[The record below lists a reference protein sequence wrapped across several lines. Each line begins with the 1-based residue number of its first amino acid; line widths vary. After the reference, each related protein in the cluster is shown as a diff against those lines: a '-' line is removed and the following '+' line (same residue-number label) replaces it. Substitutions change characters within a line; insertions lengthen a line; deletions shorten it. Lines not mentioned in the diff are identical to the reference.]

1 MRSFGLLLSLAVVAG
16 CGDNGQPAGSSDSG
30 DSRGVLLLRYAEGSE
45 STEQRE
51 RGFLD
56 TMTKEFPEIAVISQ
70 EGYAGATQNTALA
83 KSQDLLNKYG
93 SRLDGVFACNE
104 SSASGMLVALEQAGL
119 AGKVLFVGFDT
130 SSRMIAALDDGRMH
144 GLVLQ
149 DPVHMGFLA
158 VKTMVDHLDGKP
170 IEKRIATGELVATPD
185 NMEQAE
191 VKARLSPEQHT
202 GQDLKPAQAK
212 YRIAVIPKGTA
223 HEFWKSV
230 HAGAAK
236 AGAELGVEVLW
247 QGPLYEDNKEQQINV
262 VQNFV
267 TSKVDGICLAPLD
280 SRALVESVRYAK
292 EQGIPTVI
300 FDSGLEDS
308 TALVSY
314 VATDNYN
321 GGRLAALQLGQ
332 LIQERRKRS
341 D

>member
-1 MRSFGLLLSLAVVAG
+1 MRWFALLTLLAVLAG
-16 CGDNGQPAGSSDSG
+16 CNRDSSKSTSSAGAE
-30 DSRGVLLLRYAEGSE
+30 RGVLLLRYAEGSE

-51 RGFLD
+51 RGFLE
-56 TMTKEFPEIAVISQ
+56 TMAEEFPEIAVISQ

-93 SRLDGVFACNE
+93 PRLDGVFACNE
-104 SSASGMLVALEQAGL
+104 SSASGMLVALDQARL
-119 AGKVLFVGFDT
+119 AGKLLFVGFDT
-130 SSRMIAALDDGRMH
+130 SSRMINALEDGRMH

-149 DPVHMGFLA
+149 DPVHMGYLA
-158 VKTMVDHLDGKP
+158 VKSMVDHLDGKQV
-170 IEKRIATGELVATPD
+170 EKRIPTGELVATPE
-185 NMEQAE
+185 NMNDPK

-202 GQDLKPAQAK
+202 GEDLKPENAR

-236 AGAELGVEVLW
+236 AGAELNIEILW
-247 QGPLYEDNKEQQINV
+247 QGPLYEDNKQEQINV

-267 TSKVDGICLAPLD
+267 TNKVDGICLAPLD

-300 FDSGLEDS
+300 FDSGLADEENM
-308 TALVSY
+308 VSY

-321 GGRLAALQLGQ
+321 GGRLAARRLGQ
-332 LIQERRKRS
+332 LIEEQRKRGE
-341 D
+341 